1 MQEETEKKE
10 KELLEELLKEARE
23 LAHLENIIL
32 DDHGDTILGSRL
44 SAPNFSAPNFEK
56 KPL

>member
-10 KELLEELLKEARE
+10 KELLEELLKEAKE
-23 LAHLENIIL
+23 LAHLENITL

-44 SAPNFSAPNFEK
+44 IAPNFEK
-56 KPL
+56 NQS